1 MTDFLQTLQDA
12 LPERYTLEREL
23 GRGGMATV
31 FLARER
37 HPNRQVAIKVLQT
50 GVTLRLGR
58 ERFLREIDLLSNL
71 THPHIV
77 PIFAA
82 GEADG
87 LLYYVMPY
95 VEGETLRQ
103 RLVRDGTLPLSTA
116 LRITAEVGE
125 ALEHA
130 HRRNVVH
137 RDVKPENILLHDGY
151 ALVTDFGVARAISEA
166 GPDLI
171 TESGIAV
178 GTPAYMSPEQA
189 SGVREIDGRTDIY
202 ALGCVLY
209 EMLTEEP
216 PFGKGTASEVLARHV
231 TEPAL
236 PIRVKAPGV
245 PVEVEEALR
254 KALAKRPADRFQSA
268 AELAELL
275 TVLRSS
281 LSSTSVMA
289 LPIGGRIASRL
300 ARGGWRTVA
309 GGLLTAVLVIG
320 GTWQLSR
327 RSVVFLPA
335 DRGTYVDSVS
345 VMPPEN
351 LTDDPTLDRL
361 GDALTYDVIS
371 GLNRIPE
378 LKSSAYV
385 SVRAQERDSL
395 HLRDLAR
402 QLGVRLVLVPHFRR
416 VGGRLRLEAEL
427 VEAESGRLVGSR
439 SWWIVTRNEAELLGE
454 LGSGMVDLITSSVGL
469 GARPQLAIRTGP
481 AQEQYLLGKH
491 WLGRRT
497 PSGIRR
503 SIAHFQNAIRLD
515 STSAPAFGGLSSAYM
530 LALFYRYAIGL
541 DGYDIAGRALAAADR
556 AVRLDPT
563 YAPGYAARGYVTSR
577 AFGATREAARD
588 FRRALDLEP
597 NSAQSVG
604 WSGAVLLEQGREDE
618 ALLVSRRAIDLD
630 PLSPARRL
638 SLAYAAF
645 PLGEYDVVIEE
656 ARRATELE
664 PELTT
669 SRALEGRALLLGG
682 RAQECVTLELGP
694 HEGVRAA
701 CLWSLGRRGEAQAL
715 VDSLTR
721 FVRAGRVDSVYTNVV
736 RVEDLACY
744 YAWTGDRARALE
756 WLEEAYRLSPIGVDH
771 RVLHSALFDRLRQDP
786 EAQQRVEQLTGAIWS
801 RVRTSSARAR
811 LP

>member
-50 GVTLRLGR
+50 GITLRLGR

-103 RLVRDGTLPLSTA
+103 RLTRDGTLPLSTA
-116 LRITAEVGE
+116 LRITAEVAE

-209 EMLTEEP
+209 EMLTGEP
-216 PFGKGTASEVLARHV
+216 PFGKGTANEVLARHV

-236 PIRVKAPGV
+236 PIRVMAPGV
-245 PVEVEEALR
+245 PIEVEEALQ
-254 KALAKRPADRFQSA
+254 KTLAKRPAERFQSA
-268 AELAELL
+268 TELAELL

-281 LSSTSVMA
+281 LSSASILM
-289 LPIGGRIASRL
+289 LPIGGRFASRL

-309 GGLLTAVLVIG
+309 GGLLAALLVIG

-327 RSVVFLPA
+327 RAGVFLPV
-335 DRGTYVDSVS
+335 DRGPYVDSVS

-351 LTDDPTLDRL
+351 LTDDPMLDRL

-395 HLRDLAR
+395 QLRELAR

-469 GARPQLAIRTGP
+469 GARPQLTIRTGP

-497 PSGIRR
+497 PLGIRR
-503 SIAHFQNAIRLD
+503 SITHFQNAIRLD
-515 STSAPAFGGLSSAYM
+515 STSAPAFEGLSSAYV
-530 LALFYRYAIGL
+530 LALFYRYDIGL
-541 DGYDIAGRALAAADR
+541 DGYDIAGRALAAAER

-577 AFGATREAARD
+577 AFGSTRDAAHD
-588 FRRALDLEP
+588 FRRALELEP

-618 ALLVSRRAIDLD
+618 ALLTSRRAIDLD

-645 PLGEYDVVIEE
+645 PLGQYDVVIEE

-669 SRALEGRALLLGG
+669 SRALEGRALLLSGQ
-682 RAQECVTLELGP
+682 AQDCVTIELGP

-701 CLWSLGRRGEAQAL
+701 CLWSLGRRGEAQAI

-721 FVRAGRVDSVYTNVV
+721 FVRTGHVDSVYTDVV

-744 YAWTGDRARALE
+744 YAWVGDRERALQ
-756 WLEEAYRLSPIGVDH
+756 WLAEAYRLSPIGVDH
-771 RVLHSALFDRLRQDP
+771 RVLQSALFDRVRRDP
-786 EAQQRVEQLTGAIWS
+786 DAKRRMDQLTSEIWP
-801 RVRTSSARAR
+801 RVQASAARSR